1 MKTLKPKWRS
11 LAGTLLI
18 LFGIPWL
25 AGCGGGWS
33 DTPQDYS
40 GTWQGRTSHGGSV
53 AFTVVANAVA
63 SLQIVDGQANIRIQ
77 NSVEIDGNSFSA
89 DNSDVVAST
98 DNPLVSV
105 QCTFDSSTHAAGSYS
120 LTQTPNAWSGTF
132 EASRQ

>member
-11 LAGTLLI
+11 LAGTFLL
-18 LFGIPWL
+18 LLGIPWL
-25 AGCGGGWS
+25 AGCGGGGS
-33 DTPQDYS
+33 GAAQDYH

-53 AFTVVANAVA
+53 AFTVVDNAVA
-63 SLQIVDGQANIRIQ
+63 SLQIVDAQADIRIK
-77 NSVEIDGNSFSA
+77 NSVEIEGNSFSV

-98 DNPLVSV
+98 VNPLVSV
-105 QCTFDSSTHAAGSYS
+105 QCTFDSTTHATGSYS